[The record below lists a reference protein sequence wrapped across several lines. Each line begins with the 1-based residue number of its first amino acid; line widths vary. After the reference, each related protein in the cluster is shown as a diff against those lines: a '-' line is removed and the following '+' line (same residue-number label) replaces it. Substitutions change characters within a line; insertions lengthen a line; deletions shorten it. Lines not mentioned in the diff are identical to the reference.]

1 MTSFRVIPA
10 ELNQG
15 AAKTDELATTAG
27 DLANAIEGECEST
40 PKVGNVQATA
50 VYQQAYYDWSQTRF
64 EDLMA
69 SSTQLAALAKNLRAT
84 ASTYAHCD
92 AEAERM
98 LIKILDELDN
108 PADGTGH

>member
-15 AAKTDELATTAG
+15 AAKIDELATTAG
-27 DLANAIEGECEST
+27 NLANEIEGECESP
-40 PKVGNVQATA
+40 PKVGNVQAAA
-50 VYQQAYYDWSQTRF
+50 VYQQGHYDWSQTRF

-69 SSTQLAALAKNLRAT
+69 SSAHLAALAKNLRVT
-84 ASTYAHCD
+84 ASTYARCD

-108 PADGTGH
+108 SADGTGH